1 MWPKRKKRKHE
12 MGRESAETKVGASKK
27 VKEVVVRGGN
37 RKLKL
42 LAADV
47 ANVIDP
53 EGGETKRTKIL
64 SVLENPANLHFVRR
78 NIITKGAVIET
89 ELGKVRVTSRPGQTG
104 TVDGILLEAKKVEE
118 QKTERPSA
126 KGPSQPEEEK
136 LSEEKETESPDKS

>member
-27 VKEVVVRGGN
+27 VKVVVRGGN
-37 RKLKL
+37 WKLKL
-42 LAADV
+42 LAADI

-53 EGGETKRTKIL
+53 KSGETKRTKIL

-78 NIITKGAVIET
+78 NIVTKGAVIET

-104 TVDGILLEAKKVEE
+104 TVDGILLEARKVEE
-118 QKTERPSA
+118 QKIEKPPTKEP
-126 KGPSQPEEEK
+126 PQPEEEK
-136 LSEEKETESPDKS
+136 LAEEKETEKPDKS